1 MLIVAVSAF
10 APEIVEPRAA
20 DQENDDDDDGDKKRY
35 AKM

>member
-20 DQENDDDDDGDKKRY
+20 DQENDDDGDKKRY

>member
-20 DQENDDDDDGDKKRY
+20 DQENDDDDGDKKRY